1 MLGFSN
7 AQISKIFVHQFVRLF
22 IPTLLG
28 SLLIS
33 YQIKSVLGDRARG
46 MGIDI
51 EDGFTYNTLILV
63 FAYACLYVLAN
74 KWVIDKSIQSLS
86 LWRGKVR
93 NR

>member
-1 MLGFSN
+1 MLGFSS
-7 AQISKIFVHQFVRLF
+7 AQISKIFVYRFVRLF

-33 YQIKSVLGDRARG
+33 YQIKSMLGDRARG

-74 KWVIDKSIQSLS
+74 KWVIDKSIQSLNF
-86 LWRGKVR
+86 GKGR
-93 NR
+93 